1 MVEPVPRAVLRT
13 RTDVATWS
21 LPGPTL
27 QLPALHLL
35 PERDVPPAPPSSLSA
50 RYFPLLAPRPRA
62 HSETETRPSASQG
75 GRPRRGGLRRP
86 GSGAW
91 QEGGFAW
98 REEHGFCPAGKAPM
112 LQQEGAESTRGKT
125 RRFGVP
131 HVWDSVA
138 TGSDP
143 ACTGGPSAGHHP
155 RGLGLLHGAP

>member
-1 MVEPVPRAVLRT
+1 MPRAVLRA

-98 REEHGFCPAGKAPM
+98 RAEHGFCPAGKAPM
-112 LQQEGAESTRGKT
+112 LQEEGAESTRGKT

-131 HVWDSVA
+131 HVWEAEAVTTQEK
-138 TGSDP
+138 TGQ
-143 ACTGGPSAGHHP
+143 GGY
-155 RGLGLLHGAP
+155 RQ